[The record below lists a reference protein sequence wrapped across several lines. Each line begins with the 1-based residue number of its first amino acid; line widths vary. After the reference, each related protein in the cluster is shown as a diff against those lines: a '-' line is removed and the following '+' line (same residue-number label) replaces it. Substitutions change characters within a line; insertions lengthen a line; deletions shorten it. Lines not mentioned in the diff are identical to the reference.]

1 MFEEFDK
8 KFVENGRIKNLK
20 DLAMDDFF

>member
-1 MFEEFDK
+1 MFEEFNK
-8 KFVENGRIKNLK
+8 KFVDNGRIKNFK